1 MIHLQSRDTTQQSN
15 RSIDLTNDIYIHSI
29 EYVRVCV
36 SQHWEKLY
44 LVMELVQGRDLENIL
59 RPKIPLATRIAIA
72 VDVARAL
79 RFMHSRNIMH
89 RYERQLATRTPTTTT
104 IFECLCEDT
113 NARTL
118 LLLSNRYNQRML
130 DGWMDVIRRQL
141 RLQRRR

>member
-1 MIHLQSRDTTQQSN
+1 MC
-15 RSIDLTNDIYIHSI
+15 
-29 EYVRVCV
+29 VCVCV

-44 LVMELVQGRDLENIL
+44 LVMELVQGRDLEAIL

-89 RYERQLATRTPTTTT
+89 RYERQLATRTTTTT
-104 IFECLCEDT
+104 TPTIVECLCEDT